1 MMQSSPLRYHHSQS
15 ESSVDEREEEEDG
28 ETGTEG
34 TEGTDGEESEGIG
47 GSEDGMSGGEGWQ
60 RRQQQQQRRRQG
72 RMRAEQLYV
81 EIPPEGGGGADDL
94 PLPTPSDGGSSS
106 TRSVGGGGGFRGLG
120 GLGGFGGSGG
130 AGVGGTGGAERPT
143 GTPPLPKYASP
154 RRRKITVKGMPS
166 PRRKESAGGAGG
178 AGGGGKGGSSA
189 RMLSRMLHGAGA
201 GGLFGGKGGGAGE
214 GGGGA
219 GGGKGGEQ
227 FSQKLVIEGP
237 DRFNLL
243 LLEEGEYYFKDYAC
257 NYYPNGGV
265 QRVPGHLKLCS
276 ASIFFVPKSTLE
288 PVFRIPFGCVS
299 AVDRAAHMG
308 GERGEEFLIICASER
323 TDVKVGNRHA
333 PYRHHR
339 GDFAFAF
346 ALLYTSLGGVL
357 PRVSALLDIA
367 QGPSWEQPGKLSAL
381 VQEHEQEVRGGE
393 GEEEG
398 EVEGEVRFN
407 PGWLEEG
414 DDRVV
419 AEPDSSP
426 FPTHPISLSPHP
438 HGPLHSPPGAVQPGV
453 AGGGGRPGGGGA
465 GLLSFPHPPYL
476 FVPPPTWSPPLSTRC
491 GSTRGGWRRG
501 TTGWWRSRT
510 PLLSPPTLSLCPPTH
525 MVPSTLHQVRFN
537 PGWLEEGDDR
547 VRFNPGWLEEGD
559 DRVVA
564 EPDSSPF
571 PTHPISLS
579 PHPHGPLHSPPGEV
593 RFNPGWLEEGD
604 DRVVAE
610 LVSSPLPTHLVSL
623 PTHPPAPHPSP
634 PICTPP
640 HQVRFNPG
648 WLEEGD
654 DRVVAELVRFNP
666 GWLEEGDDGVV
677 AELVGSQMLPLVL
690 QPGRIILT
698 PYSVYFQPFNVV
710 SSVPVVR
717 HPLRTVTA
725 VMRRSTHLQEVSRL
739 EGGTLE
745 PAAAPAA
752 AARPHHPHALQRLL
766 STLQRRLL
774 CASCAAPPE
783 NGHGCH
789 EEKHTP
795 PRGERVRGRDTH
807 SSRFLLQLQPGRIIL
822 TPYSVYF
829 QPFNVVSSVP
839 VVRHPLRTVT
849 AVMRRSTHL
858 QEDRHRCHEEKHT
871 SAGDRSRDLLL
882 TMVKHL
888 LHVQVNPG
896 LLPVL
901 LAAAAA
907 GETVPSPSHRSS
919 LHSLPLF
926 LLSSLL
932 SHPLPLPSTFRS
944 LPLLL
949 PPSFLSS
956 PLPPLTF
963 PLSPLSSSFPSLPL
977 RFSPLPSSSQPG
989 LSIESMRSRDKWPG
1003 LSIESMRSRDK
1014 WVREW
1019 VSGAISNFDYLMY
1032 LNREANRSFNDL
1044 SQYPVFPWVIADYTS
1059 KELDLTSPATFRD
1072 LRKPVGAL
1080 NPERLEKFRQRYDD
1094 LAELY
1099 EDWAG
1104 NFPEGEVPPH
1114 VPGTPAPA
1122 FLYGCHYSTPGYVVY
1137 VRVRDAP
1144 QLMLRLQNGRFDMP
1158 DRLLSSI
1165 PEMWEGAYN
1174 NPSDLKE
1181 LIPEFYSLSTSFL
1194 LNSQGLDLGVKQDGV
1209 PVGDVVLPPW
1219 ATDAHD
1225 FAAKMRQALE
1235 CPYVSKRLHHWI
1247 NLVFG
1252 CKQRGEAAVEAD
1264 NVFHPLTYDD
1274 IGAQVLAS
1282 VEDDTVQQALTV
1294 QMREFG
1300 RTPKQLFTAPHPRQ
1314 LRKEVRVIHRYVRTA
1329 SRAMRLP
1336 SLFRQSTV
1344 DSHIVVQSL
1353 STLNRVSTHRSH
1365 LDSKL
1370 KSRRGYAAGWVGGV
1384 GLACHRCWLV
1394 GLLAG
1399 LLAGLGWG
1407 ACSGP
1412 CLSLLLVR
1420 QSTVDS
1426 HIVVQSLSTLNRVST
1441 HRSHLDTKLKS
1452 RRGDKTILMGALNPL
1467 VELALPDRSV
1477 YRAIAEVAGA
1487 TVEGYKT
1494 ILMGA
1499 LNPLVELA
1507 LPDRSVYRAIAQVAG
1522 RGHCGGVMLRGVV
1535 RQPTPPSPP
1544 PHPTLPTSYKTI
1556 LMGALNP
1563 LVELA
1568 LPDRSV
1574 YRAIAQVAGGEKDRE
1589 GQEFGL
1595 EWLENTAMYREAG
1608 RAAATTRPKPDMLQI
1623 SSAKYM
1629 LPLMPLA
1636 HSKRTDQ
1643 RAAAMRAVAAL
1654 CKPDANRQFVYS
1666 AGFLEPIEAAIV
1678 GGYDRGTK
1686 AAVDAIAKLS
1696 VLPEVVEEFSTAG
1709 VLSLVDLLVM
1719 SDNSLQAVETQ
1730 ALACEALWRLC
1741 GLRRHR
1747 LPALGRDVLPRL
1759 LPLVRAG
1766 EHFTVELREMALR
1779 ALAAVCVETSSQ
1791 EEMLQRGGLKE
1802 VLEICAMEAGNILEA
1817 AIAAL
1822 AALCRNPE
1830 LRLQIAVEGGLRL
1843 LCNASCAAEA
1853 QIQEVAASALQSL
1866 LGDGVILNGVI
1877 REEGLW
1883 SIIAMAQSQHH
1894 EVQRLA
1900 ARAFWY
1906 LAIHCEN
1913 KRQVM
1918 ALGGLQSL
1926 LALAALGE
1934 RNRHATLLAEEA
1946 LLRLS
1951 EDRHIHAHLM
1961 REQAFLARTAASG
1974 AAAASAGGA
1983 AGGGA
1988 AGAGAGGASGAGGMV
2003 AAGKGMVYQRPL
2015 TPPFWTSSVL
2025 SPATTS
2031 AAIESTHKQPPA
2043 AASGG
2048 VTAPA
2053 VATRDSHNINV

>member
-1 MMQSSPLRYHHSQS
+1 MQSSPLRYHHSQS
-15 ESSVDEREEEEDG
+15 ESSIDEREEGEEG
-28 ETGTEG
+28 EEGTEG

-47 GSEDGMSGGEGWQ
+47 GSEDGLSGGDGWQ
-60 RRQQQQQRRRQG
+60 RRQQQQQRR

-106 TRSVGGGGGFRGLG
+106 TRSVGGGSGFRGLG
-120 GLGGFGGSGG
+120 GV
-130 AGVGGTGGAERPT
+130 AH
-143 GTPPLPKYASP
+143 
-154 RRRKITVKGMPS
+154 
-166 PRRKESAGGAGG
+166 
-178 AGGGGKGGSSA
+178 GGG
-189 RMLSRMLHGAGA
+189 
-201 GGLFGGKGGGAGE
+201 E
-214 GGGGA
+214 G
-219 GGGKGGEQ
+219 
-227 FSQKLVIEGP
+227 
-237 DRFNLL
+237 R
-243 LLEEGEYYFKDYAC
+243 
-257 NYYPNGGV
+257 GV
-265 QRVPGHLKLCS
+265 
-276 ASIFFVPKSTLE
+276 
-288 PVFRIPFGCVS
+288 
-299 AVDRAAHMG
+299 
-308 GERGEEFLIICASER
+308 LIICASER

-346 ALLYTSLGGVL
+346 ALLYTSLAAVL

-367 QGPSWEQPGKLSAL
+367 QGPSWEQPGKLSAI
-381 VQEHEQEVRGGE
+381 VQEHEQE
-393 GEEEG
+393 
-398 EVEGEVRFN
+398 
-407 PGWLEEG
+407 
-414 DDRVV
+414 
-419 AEPDSSP
+419 A
-426 FPTHPISLSPHP
+426 
-438 HGPLHSPPGAVQPGV
+438 A
-453 AGGGGRPGGGGA
+453 
-465 GLLSFPHPPYL
+465 
-476 FVPPPTWSPPLSTRC
+476 
-491 GSTRGGWRRG
+491 
-501 TTGWWRSRT
+501 TTGVVVGAAGQAECFCARARVGVREGGSDSVRAVAV
-510 PLLSPPTLSLCPPTH
+510 L
-525 MVPSTLHQVRFN
+525 VSTL
-537 PGWLEEGDDR
+537 
-547 VRFNPGWLEEGD
+547 
-559 DRVVA
+559 
-564 EPDSSPF
+564 
-571 PTHPISLS
+571 
-579 PHPHGPLHSPPGEV
+579 
-593 RFNPGWLEEGD
+593 
-604 DRVVAE
+604 
-610 LVSSPLPTHLVSL
+610 THLL
-623 PTHPPAPHPSP
+623 FAPHAHSLLLPSP
-634 PICTPP
+634 PP

-648 WLEEGD
+648 WLEEGN
-654 DRVVAELVRFNP
+654 DRVVAELVPSFLPTRLISLPTHPSPSLSPPILSPPGEVQPGMAGGEGRQGGGGAGLLVRFNP
-666 GWLEEGDDGVV
+666 GWLEEGDDRVV

-725 VMRRSTHLQEVSRL
+725 VMRRSTHLQEIGVEIFYSQWSSIYF
-739 EGGTLE
+739 TFK
-745 PAAAPAA
+745 
-752 AARPHHPHALQRLL
+752 
-766 STLQRRLL
+766 STQD
-774 CASCAAPPE
+774 C
-783 NGHGCH
+783 
-789 EEKHTP
+789 
-795 PRGERVRGRDTH
+795 
-807 SSRFLLQLQPGRIIL
+807 SRFYSLLLQ
-822 TPYSVYF
+822 
-829 QPFNVVSSVP
+829 
-839 VVRHPLRTVT
+839 
-849 AVMRRSTHL
+849 
-858 QEDRHRCHEEKHT
+858 
-871 SAGDRSRDLLL
+871 
-882 TMVKHL
+882 
-888 LHVQVNPG
+888 
-896 LLPVL
+896 
-901 LAAAAA
+901 
-907 GETVPSPSHRSS
+907 
-919 LHSLPLF
+919 
-926 LLSSLL
+926 
-932 SHPLPLPSTFRS
+932 
-944 LPLLL
+944 
-949 PPSFLSS
+949 
-956 PLPPLTF
+956 
-963 PLSPLSSSFPSLPL
+963 
-977 RFSPLPSSSQPG
+977 QPG
-989 LSIESMRSRDKWPG
+989 LSIESMRSQ
-1003 LSIESMRSRDK
+1003 DK
-1014 WVREW
+1014 WVRDW
-1019 VSGAISNFDYLMY
+1019 VSGGISNFDYLMY

-1099 EDWAG
+1099 EEWAG

-1114 VPGTPAPA
+1114 VPGTPSPA

-1158 DRLLSSI
+1158 RPPPLLHPRGKEGWWQGGGSGFPEVWGMRARAGDAPQLMLRLQNGRFDMPDRLLSSV

-1219 ATDAHD
+1219 ASDAHD

-1252 CKQRGEAAVEAD
+1252 CKQRGEAAIEAD

-1300 RTPKQLFTAPHPRQ
+1300 RTPKQLFTTPHPRQ

-1365 LDSKL
+1365 LD
-1370 KSRRGYAAGWVGGV
+1370 
-1384 GLACHRCWLV
+1384 
-1394 GLLAG
+1394 
-1399 LLAGLGWG
+1399 
-1407 ACSGP
+1407 
-1412 CLSLLLVR
+1412 
-1420 QSTVDS
+1420 
-1426 HIVVQSLSTLNRVST
+1426 
-1441 HRSHLDTKLKS
+1441 TKLKS
-1452 RRGDKTILMGALNPL
+1452 RR
-1467 VELALPDRSV
+1467 
-1477 YRAIAEVAGA
+1477 
-1487 TVEGYKT
+1487 GYKT

-1507 LPDRSVYRAIAQVAG
+1507 LPDRSVYRAIAQVA
-1522 RGHCGGVMLRGVV
+1522 
-1535 RQPTPPSPP
+1535 S
-1544 PHPTLPTSYKTI
+1544 
-1556 LMGALNP
+1556 
-1563 LVELA
+1563 
-1568 LPDRSV
+1568 
-1574 YRAIAQVAGGEKDRE
+1574 GEKDRE

-1595 EWLENTAMYREAG
+1595 EWLENTAMYREA
-1608 RAAATTRPKPDMLQI
+1608 DMLQI
-1623 SSAKYM
+1623 SSAKYL

-1636 HSKRTDQ
+1636 LSKRTDQ

-1741 GLRRHR
+1741 GLKRHR

-1830 LRLQIAVEGGLRL
+1830 LRLQVAVEGGLRL

-1913 KRQVM
+1913 KRQV
-1918 ALGGLQSL
+1918 
-1926 LALAALGE
+1926 
-1934 RNRHATLLAEEA
+1934 
-1946 LLRLS
+1946 
-1951 EDRHIHAHLM
+1951 
-1961 REQAFLARTAASG
+1961 
-1974 AAAASAGGA
+1974 
-1983 AGGGA
+1983 
-1988 AGAGAGGASGAGGMV
+1988 
-2003 AAGKGMVYQRPL
+2003 
-2015 TPPFWTSSVL
+2015 
-2025 SPATTS
+2025 
-2031 AAIESTHKQPPA
+2031 
-2043 AASGG
+2043 G
-2048 VTAPA
+2048 VWWGR
-2053 VATRDSHNINV
+2053 VRRG

>member
-1 MMQSSPLRYHHSQS
+1 
-15 ESSVDEREEEEDG
+15 
-28 ETGTEG
+28 
-34 TEGTDGEESEGIG
+34 
-47 GSEDGMSGGEGWQ
+47 
-60 RRQQQQQRRRQG
+60 
-72 RMRAEQLYV
+72 
-81 EIPPEGGGGADDL
+81 
-94 PLPTPSDGGSSS
+94 
-106 TRSVGGGGGFRGLG
+106 
-120 GLGGFGGSGG
+120 
-130 AGVGGTGGAERPT
+130 
-143 GTPPLPKYASP
+143 
-154 RRRKITVKGMPS
+154 
-166 PRRKESAGGAGG
+166 
-178 AGGGGKGGSSA
+178 
-189 RMLSRMLHGAGA
+189 
-201 GGLFGGKGGGAGE
+201 
-214 GGGGA
+214 
-219 GGGKGGEQ
+219 
-227 FSQKLVIEGP
+227 
-237 DRFNLL
+237 
-243 LLEEGEYYFKDYAC
+243 
-257 NYYPNGGV
+257 
-265 QRVPGHLKLCS
+265 
-276 ASIFFVPKSTLE
+276 
-288 PVFRIPFGCVS
+288 
-299 AVDRAAHMG
+299 AAHMG

-346 ALLYTSLGGVL
+346 ALLYTSLAAVL

-367 QGPSWEQPGKLSAL
+367 QGPSWEQPGKLSVI
-381 VQEHEQEVRGGE
+381 VQEHEQ
-393 GEEEG
+393 
-398 EVEGEVRFN
+398 EVRFN

-414 DDRVV
+414 DDR
-419 AEPDSSP
+419 
-426 FPTHPISLSPHP
+426 
-438 HGPLHSPPGAVQPGV
+438 
-453 AGGGGRPGGGGA
+453 
-465 GLLSFPHPPYL
+465 
-476 FVPPPTWSPPLSTRC
+476 
-491 GSTRGGWRRG
+491 
-501 TTGWWRSRT
+501 
-510 PLLSPPTLSLCPPTH
+510 
-525 MVPSTLHQVRFN
+525 
-537 PGWLEEGDDR
+537 
-547 VRFNPGWLEEGD
+547 
-559 DRVVA
+559 
-564 EPDSSPF
+564 
-571 PTHPISLS
+571 
-579 PHPHGPLHSPPGEV
+579 
-593 RFNPGWLEEGD
+593 
-604 DRVVAE
+604 
-610 LVSSPLPTHLVSL
+610 
-623 PTHPPAPHPSP
+623 
-634 PICTPP
+634 
-640 HQVRFNPG
+640 
-648 WLEEGD
+648 
-654 DRVVAELVRFNP
+654 
-666 GWLEEGDDGVV
+666 VV

-725 VMRRSTHLQEVSRL
+725 VMRRSTHLQEIGVEIFYSQWSSIYF
-739 EGGTLE
+739 TFK
-745 PAAAPAA
+745 
-752 AARPHHPHALQRLL
+752 
-766 STLQRRLL
+766 STED
-774 CASCAAPPE
+774 C
-783 NGHGCH
+783 
-789 EEKHTP
+789 
-795 PRGERVRGRDTH
+795 
-807 SSRFLLQLQPGRIIL
+807 SRFYSLLLQQ
-822 TPYSVYF
+822 
-829 QPFNVVSSVP
+829 
-839 VVRHPLRTVT
+839 
-849 AVMRRSTHL
+849 
-858 QEDRHRCHEEKHT
+858 
-871 SAGDRSRDLLL
+871 
-882 TMVKHL
+882 
-888 LHVQVNPG
+888 
-896 LLPVL
+896 
-901 LAAAAA
+901 
-907 GETVPSPSHRSS
+907 
-919 LHSLPLF
+919 
-926 LLSSLL
+926 
-932 SHPLPLPSTFRS
+932 
-944 LPLLL
+944 
-949 PPSFLSS
+949 
-956 PLPPLTF
+956 
-963 PLSPLSSSFPSLPL
+963 
-977 RFSPLPSSSQPG
+977 
-989 LSIESMRSRDKWPG
+989 PG

-1019 VSGAISNFDYLMY
+1019 VSGGISNFDYLMY

-1080 NPERLEKFRQRYDD
+1080 NPDRLEKFCQRYDD

-1114 VPGTPAPA
+1114 VPGTPSPA

-1282 VEDDTVQQALTV
+1282 VEDDTVRQALTV

-1370 KSRRGYAAGWVGGV
+1370 KSRRGY
-1384 GLACHRCWLV
+1384 
-1394 GLLAG
+1394 
-1399 LLAGLGWG
+1399 
-1407 ACSGP
+1407 
-1412 CLSLLLVR
+1412 
-1420 QSTVDS
+1420 
-1426 HIVVQSLSTLNRVST
+1426 
-1441 HRSHLDTKLKS
+1441 
-1452 RRGDKTILMGALNPL
+1452 
-1467 VELALPDRSV
+1467 
-1477 YRAIAEVAGA
+1477 
-1487 TVEGYKT
+1487 
-1494 ILMGA
+1494 
-1499 LNPLVELA
+1499 
-1507 LPDRSVYRAIAQVAG
+1507 
-1522 RGHCGGVMLRGVV
+1522 
-1535 RQPTPPSPP
+1535 
-1544 PHPTLPTSYKTI
+1544 KTI

-1595 EWLENTAMYREAG
+1595 EWLENTAMYREA
-1608 RAAATTRPKPDMLQI
+1608 DMLQI

-1636 HSKRTDQ
+1636 LSKRTDQ

-1747 LPALGRDVLPRL
+1747 LPALGRDVLQRL

-1843 LCNASCAAEA
+1843 LCNASCAAEV

-1961 REQAFLARTAASG
+1961 REQAFLARTSAAG
-1974 AAAASAGGA
+1974 GATAAAAAGAGTGVAAGGGGGAGGGTGGGSGRSGADGDGGVGRGDGDGESSGRRRQAGGAGSAAGAGGA
-1983 AGGGA
+1983 AGGGGA
-1988 AGAGAGGASGAGGMV
+1988 RGAGMG
-2003 AAGKGMVYQRPL
+2003 
-2015 TPPFWTSSVL
+2015 SSVSSSL
-2025 SPATTS
+2025 AATAGSQHPNHSAAATPTASTSAPSPFPLSTSDFEGFSGFSASSPSAQSDQSWALTWSNSSKWEAPSPAQTLLLWLLLVLRLQLLLLRLVVLVVLVQG
-2031 AAIESTHKQPPA
+2031 AW
-2043 AASGG
+2043 
-2048 VTAPA
+2048 
-2053 VATRDSHNINV
+2053 